1 MSKLSSDENKQEML
15 SRTDVRK
22 LMPPLQENDCDAY
35 NSIRDE
41 CFKRI
46 EAHAAKG
53 EEFCFYVVPPFHF
66 GLPVYDSEEVFMKLY
81 AELGQLNYQLLAW
94 PSARRIFIAWYEEE
108 ETAMENIRSAMEM
121 YQQQQQDDE
130 TACLKETES

>member
-1 MSKLSSDENKQEML
+1 ML
-15 SRTDVRK
+15 SRNDVRK
-22 LMPPLQENDCDAY
+22 LMPPPQENEGDDAY

-41 CFKRI
+41 CLKRI
-46 EAHAAKG
+46 ESHAADG

-66 GLPVYDSEEVFMKLY
+66 GLPVYDPEDVFMKLY
-81 AELGQLNYQLLAW
+81 TELGQLNYQLLAW

-121 YQQQQQDDE
+121 LQQQQDD
-130 TACLKETES
+130 AAESENSGIE

>member
-1 MSKLSSDENKQEML
+1 
-15 SRTDVRK
+15 
-22 LMPPLQENDCDAY
+22 MPPLQEHDFDAY

-46 EAHAAKG
+46 ESHAADG

-66 GLPVYDSEEVFMKLY
+66 GLPVYDADEVFMKLY
-81 AELGQLNYQLLAW
+81 AELSQSQRGFQVLAW

-108 ETAMENIRSAMEM
+108 ETAMENIRSAMDM
-121 YQQQQQDDE
+121 YQRQQQHDSDSE
-130 TACLKETES
+130 K